1 MAANAESSADR
12 EIVIAR
18 LIDAPPARVFDA
30 WTDPQQVVQ
39 WWGPRGFTTTTSK
52 MDVKPGGV
60 WGFVMHGPD
69 GRDYQNRIT
78 YLEVVKPERLVY
90 KHGGDEDLEPVS
102 FQTTVTFVPQGSKTM
117 VTMRAVFPTAEER
130 NRVVKEYGAVEG
142 GKQTLARLDEHLSGA
157 ARSTPTSRAF
167 VISRVFDAPRD
178 LVWKAHSEL
187 EGLKHWW
194 GPKGFTWLTG
204 TLDFCPGGMFHDGL
218 RSPNGQEM
226 WGRFVYREIVAPE
239 RIVSVSSFSDPKG
252 GVTRHFLSPEW
263 PLEMQNTAAFSEAQG
278 KTTLTISSVAINAT
292 ERERKIFEDGFGSMQ
307 GGFTGTL
314 DQLAAYLAKIV

>member
-1 MAANAESSADR
+1 MDAMAANAESSADR

-52 MDVKPGGV
+52 MDVKPGGL

-117 VTMRAVFPTAEER
+117 VTMLAVFPTA
-130 NRVVKEYGAVEG
+130 K
-142 GKQTLARLDEHLSGA
+142 S
-157 ARSTPTSRAF
+157 F
-167 VISRVFDAPRD
+167 VIDSSKMPKRLSYLMR
-178 LVWKAHSEL
+178 L
-187 EGLKHWW
+187 EEA
-194 GPKGFTWLTG
+194 
-204 TLDFCPGGMFHDGL
+204 D
-218 RSPNGQEM
+218 
-226 WGRFVYREIVAPE
+226 VYPC
-239 RIVSVSSFSDPKG
+239 
-252 GVTRHFLSPEW
+252 
-263 PLEMQNTAAFSEAQG
+263 
-278 KTTLTISSVAINAT
+278 ISSAT
-292 ERERKIFEDGFGSMQ
+292 Q
-307 GGFTGTL
+307 GA
-314 DQLAAYLAKIV
+314 DQLGGSQARRLPQAYPPL